1 MHRRRRTALT
11 VLAATLVA
19 APLLSACGSPG
30 PPGAAAV
37 VGGERIEVSAVQERA
52 AEVRAAQESSPQA
65 GPAGEQVGPAQPREA
80 ARADLRPDPRP
91 CRRGRGRHGLPQGD
105 PGDAAG
111 RPRPAGRRGAVRGD
125 DAPAALGGPD
135 QIDADMRQEVQL
147 PKLAR
152 ALGADLGTPAGQ
164 EVVGEALT
172 KASKALDIDVNPRF
186 GTWDDQKMQL
196 GNYSAPWITQR
207 TKFTPEQPTEASTGG
222 QGAGSLPEVGSQ
234 GERRSP
240 RRLRRDPRRPRPHRP
255 AHRQPPG
262 RARPAV
268 LAGLADPAR
277 RRPRPVR
284 GPWTSRSCPTS
295 ARRAYTSNTPRPP
308 RTNWSRTA
316 RAAGRSSS

>member
-19 APLLSACGSPG
+19 APLLSACGNQAH
-30 PPGAAAV
+30 PGAAAV

-65 GPAGEQVGPAQPREA
+65 AQLVNKSGQLN
-80 ARADLRPDPRP
+80 RAKL
-91 CRRGRGRHGLPQGD
+91 HGLIFGRILDRAAEDAGVTVSRKEIQEMRQAGLAQQG
-105 PGDAAG
+105 GEEQFEAMMLQQRWVA
-111 RPRPAGRRGAVRGD
+111 
-125 DAPAALGGPD
+125 PD

-207 TKFTPEQPTEASTGG
+207 TKFTPEQPTEA
-222 QGAGSLPEVGSQ
+222 
-234 GERRSP
+234 
-240 RRLRRDPRRPRPHRP
+240 
-255 AHRQPPG
+255 
-262 RARPAV
+262 
-268 LAGLADPAR
+268 
-277 RRPRPVR
+277 
-284 GPWTSRSCPTS
+284 
-295 ARRAYTSNTPRPP
+295 
-308 RTNWSRTA
+308 
-316 RAAGRSSS
+316 